1 MTAKGNSQRAWTPEE
16 EASLRKLYA
25 THTARQIG
33 ELLGRSK
40 ASIKNRIH
48 KLGLVCGKNPG
59 RFAPGAAPWNKGIS
73 FNAGGRSAETRF
85 KPGHLSGRA
94 KQIAKPIGHERI
106 SKDGYLERKISDDP
120 VFNRRWRAVHILL
133 WEAAHGPLP
142 KGHAIVFKDG
152 DKRHIALDNLQLVTR
167 DELMLRNTL
176 HNYGPEI
183 ARVIQLKG
191 AITRQINRRT
201 RHEQHR

>member
-1 MTAKGNSQRAWTPEE
+1 MTAKGNPKRAWTPEE
-16 EASLRKLYA
+16 EDRLRNLYA
-25 THTARQIG
+25 THTARRIG
-33 ELLGRSK
+33 EMLGRSK
-40 ASIKNRIH
+40 SSIKNRIN
-48 KLGLVCGKNPG
+48 KLGITSGKNPG
-59 RFAPGAAPWNKGIS
+59 RFAPGAAPWNKGIA

-94 KQIAKPIGHERI
+94 QKIAKPIGHERL
-106 SKDGYLERKISDDP
+106 SKDGYLERKISEDP
-120 VFNRRWRAVHILL
+120 VFRRRWRAVHILL

-142 KGHAIVFKDG
+142 KGHTIVFKDG
-152 DKRHIALDNLQLVTR
+152 NKRNIALDNLQLVTR
-167 DELMLRNTL
+167 AELMARNTM